1 MKKRIL
7 SVLLSMV
14 VATTI
19 SSAVPMN
26 VQAETTSV
34 KTAVQSANTTYGS
47 NTNLGEID
55 AKDIKEWKDKRNEAD
70 IYAGWYHFKG
80 EYTGWQSVGI
90 QAHNESS
97 SGDYV
102 LGTTFFTMEI
112 WKKSGS
118 NYEKLMEK
126 DYSTGIDHSQVFY
139 MEEGTDYYIYMGGV
153 KGCNADLTLGGAG
166 TIYAYDAEINEP
178 ASYKVLSE
186 KNSQQ
191 INAAS
196 PEDVQWLKF
205 VAPEDGKYKL
215 SYKEENNASRVQ
227 LFGSSN
233 GKLTYKVWYSQ
244 PADDRSYYDL
254 KKGEVCYLACTSF
267 KGQASYKVSVKK
279 VTVKEVY
286 ANKDHAFSVRKS
298 TKASTVAAAQAK
310 TSIDYLNKIYTPN
323 QSFATQINHADQ
335 QDIAAFKKMAEV
347 ITKGCQTEK
356 EKVEA
361 ITRWVKKNI
370 KYDTTVS
377 SYSTEVF
384 QSRKGD
390 CQGMSMLI
398 ADFCRSLGMPA
409 AYASGWKADLTMWTI
424 DDLYHSYDRHKF
436 AGHGW
441 DMIYFDGKW
450 HMYDVL
456 FDNYDVTDSNT
467 MAEKG
472 YYFAFIEGM
481 SIAGD
486 GLDPALAGMDVGGML
501 VTPCYYQGNFVTL
514 VYGRLSDREY
524 QYEVDQDGDICKA
537 ARMGGTIR
545 HQILEMED
553 QFFPTMTSN
562 VVYFPYSDEISS
574 NGGLYDDGRKDPD
587 AGYLYTN
594 GWLFGEYLADVD
606 GVLCNMDL
614 KTIGDKIYYF
624 EKNGDAQILNMNTDD
639 YYMYKGQLYIKT
651 GASGSIIPTLVEKYL
666 NNSNYVISTW
676 IIEAFDSKGNEVN
689 GSNLIKI
696 NSKDCTIKT
705 LNSGWVWYR
714 IRVRRVDDDENTY
727 LMDKDV
733 QLNITDQGKPTY
745 SFEDTPP
752 SSDEKPT
759 PDDNFGN
766 KSDNDKNDSSDN
778 KNNNSLD
785 TNSDQTPKV
794 NPSVQKVV
802 LTQTSYIYDG
812 KVKNPAVKI
821 FDSNGKQLSF
831 KDYTI
836 SKSSGRK
843 NVGKY
848 KYTITFK
855 NGYTGEKTLYFTINP
870 KPTKLTSLK
879 KGSKKMKLKWKK
891 VSSQAS
897 GYQIRYSTKSSMSGA
912 KTVTVK
918 KYKTSSKTISRLKK
932 KKKYYVQ
939 IRTYKTVG
947 KEKYYS
953 DWSAR
958 KSVVTK

>member
-1 MKKRIL
+1 M
-7 SVLLSMV
+7 
-14 VATTI
+14 
-19 SSAVPMN
+19 
-26 VQAETTSV
+26 
-34 KTAVQSANTTYGS
+34 
-47 NTNLGEID
+47 
-55 AKDIKEWKDKRNEAD
+55 
-70 IYAGWYHFKG
+70 
-80 EYTGWQSVGI
+80 
-90 QAHNESS
+90 
-97 SGDYV
+97 
-102 LGTTFFTMEI
+102 
-112 WKKSGS
+112 
-118 NYEKLMEK
+118 
-126 DYSTGIDHSQVFY
+126 
-139 MEEGTDYYIYMGGV
+139 
-153 KGCNADLTLGGAG
+153 
-166 TIYAYDAEINEP
+166 
-178 ASYKVLSE
+178 
-186 KNSQQ
+186 
-191 INAAS
+191 
-196 PEDVQWLKF
+196 QWLKF
-205 VAPEDGKYKL
+205 VVPEDGKYKL

-233 GKLTYKVWYSQ
+233 EKLTDKVWYSQ
-244 PADDRSYYDL
+244 PTDDRSYYDL

-267 KGQASYKVSVKK
+267 KGQASYKVSIKK

-323 QSFATQINHADQ
+323 QSFATQIDHADQ
-335 QDIAAFKKMAEV
+335 KDIAAFKKMAEI

-384 QSRKGD
+384 KSRKGD
-390 CQGMSMLI
+390 CQGMSILI

-409 AYASGWKADLTMWTI
+409 AYAAGWKEDHLTMWTI

-481 SIAGD
+481 PIAGD
-486 GLDPALAGMDVGGML
+486 GLDPALAGIDVGGML
-501 VTPCYYQGNFVTL
+501 VTSCYYQGNFVTL

-545 HQILEMED
+545 HQNLEMED

-574 NGGLYDDGRKDPD
+574 NGGLYDDGRRDPD

-606 GVLCNMDL
+606 GVLRNMDL

-624 EKNGDAQILNMNTDD
+624 GKNGDAQILNMNTDD

-651 GASGSIIPTLVEKYL
+651 GASGSVIPTLVEKYL
-666 NNSNYVISTW
+666 NDSNYVISTW

-705 LNSGWVWYR
+705 LNPGCVCYR

-778 KNNNSLD
+778 KNNNSSD

-794 NPSVQKVV
+794 NPTVQKVV

-821 FDSNGKQLSF
+821 FDSNGKQLSS

-836 SKSSGRK
+836 SKASGRK

-855 NGYTGEKTLYFTINP
+855 NGYTGKKILYFTINP

-891 VSSQAS
+891 VFSQVS
-897 GYQIRYSTKSSMSGA
+897 GYQIRYSMKSSMSGA

-947 KEKYYS
+947 KDKYYS
-953 DWSAR
+953 NWSAR
-958 KSVVTK
+958 KSIITK

>member
-1 MKKRIL
+1 
-7 SVLLSMV
+7 
-14 VATTI
+14 
-19 SSAVPMN
+19 
-26 VQAETTSV
+26 
-34 KTAVQSANTTYGS
+34 
-47 NTNLGEID
+47 
-55 AKDIKEWKDKRNEAD
+55 
-70 IYAGWYHFKG
+70 
-80 EYTGWQSVGI
+80 
-90 QAHNESS
+90 
-97 SGDYV
+97 
-102 LGTTFFTMEI
+102 
-112 WKKSGS
+112 
-118 NYEKLMEK
+118 
-126 DYSTGIDHSQVFY
+126 

-153 KGCNADLTLGGAG
+153 KGCNADLRLQGAG

-191 INAAS
+191 INAAY

-205 VAPEDGKYKL
+205 VVPEDGKYKL

-233 GKLTYKVWYSQ
+233 EKLTDKVWYSQ
-244 PADDRSYYDL
+244 PTDDRSYYDL

-267 KGQASYKVSVKK
+267 KGQASYKVSIKK

-286 ANKDHAFSVRKS
+286 ANKDHAFAVRKS
-298 TKASTVAAAQAK
+298 TKASAVAAVQAK

-323 QSFATQINHADQ
+323 PSFATRIDHADQ
-335 QDIAAFKKMAEV
+335 QDIAAFKKMAEI

-384 QSRKGD
+384 KSRKGD
-390 CQGMSMLI
+390 CQGMSILI

-409 AYASGWKADLTMWTI
+409 AYAAGWKEDHLTMWTI

-436 AGHGW
+436 AEHGW

-481 SIAGD
+481 PIAGD
-486 GLDPALAGMDVGGML
+486 GLDPALAGIDVGGML
-501 VTPCYYQGNFVTL
+501 VTSCYYQGNFVTL

-537 ARMGGTIR
+537 AWMGGTIR
-545 HQILEMED
+545 HQNLEMED

-562 VVYFPYSDEISS
+562 VIYFPYSDEISK
-574 NGGLYDDGRKDPD
+574 NGGLYDDGRRDPD

-624 EKNGDAQILNMNTDD
+624 GKNGDAQILNMNTDD

-651 GASGSIIPTLVEKYL
+651 GASGSVIPTLVEKYL
-666 NNSNYVISTW
+666 NDSNYVISTW

-705 LNSGWVWYR
+705 LNPGCVCYR

-733 QLNITDQGKPTY
+733 QLNITDQGKPIY

-778 KNNNSLD
+778 KNNNSSD

-794 NPSVQKVV
+794 NPTVQKVV

-821 FDSNGKQLSF
+821 FDSNGKQLSS

-836 SKSSGRK
+836 SKASGRK

-855 NGYTGEKTLYFTINP
+855 NGYAGKKILYFTINP

>member
-1 MKKRIL
+1 
-7 SVLLSMV
+7 
-14 VATTI
+14 
-19 SSAVPMN
+19 
-26 VQAETTSV
+26 
-34 KTAVQSANTTYGS
+34 
-47 NTNLGEID
+47 
-55 AKDIKEWKDKRNEAD
+55 
-70 IYAGWYHFKG
+70 
-80 EYTGWQSVGI
+80 
-90 QAHNESS
+90 
-97 SGDYV
+97 
-102 LGTTFFTMEI
+102 
-112 WKKSGS
+112 
-118 NYEKLMEK
+118 
-126 DYSTGIDHSQVFY
+126 

-153 KGCNADLTLGGAG
+153 KGCNADLRLQGAG

-191 INAAS
+191 INAAY

-205 VAPEDGKYKL
+205 VVPEDGKYKL

-233 GKLTYKVWYSQ
+233 EKLTDKVWYSQ
-244 PADDRSYYDL
+244 PTDDRSYYDL

-267 KGQASYKVSVKK
+267 KGQASYKVSIKK

-286 ANKDHAFSVRKS
+286 ANKDHAFAVRKS
-298 TKASTVAAAQAK
+298 TKASAVAAVQAK

-323 QSFATQINHADQ
+323 PSFATRIDHADQ
-335 QDIAAFKKMAEV
+335 QDIAAFKKMAEI

-384 QSRKGD
+384 KSRKGD
-390 CQGMSMLI
+390 CQGMSILI

-409 AYASGWKADLTMWTI
+409 AYAAGWKEDHLTMWTI

-436 AGHGW
+436 AEHGW

-481 SIAGD
+481 PIAGD
-486 GLDPALAGMDVGGML
+486 GLDPALAGIDVGGML
-501 VTPCYYQGNFVTL
+501 VTSCYYQGNFVTL

-537 ARMGGTIR
+537 AWMGGTIR
-545 HQILEMED
+545 HQNLEMED

-562 VVYFPYSDEISS
+562 VIYFPYSDEISK
-574 NGGLYDDGRKDPD
+574 NGGLYDDGRRDPD

-624 EKNGDAQILNMNTDD
+624 GKNGDAQILNMNTDD

-651 GASGSIIPTLVEKYL
+651 GASGSVIPTLVEKYL
-666 NNSNYVISTW
+666 NDSNYVISTW

-705 LNSGWVWYR
+705 LNPGCVCYR

-733 QLNITDQGKPTY
+733 QLNITDQGKPIY

-778 KNNNSLD
+778 KNNNSSD

-794 NPSVQKVV
+794 NPTVQKVV

-821 FDSNGKQLSF
+821 FDSNGKQLSS

-836 SKSSGRK
+836 SKASGRK

-855 NGYTGEKTLYFTINP
+855 NGYAGKKILYFTINP

-947 KEKYYS
+947 KDKYYS
-953 DWSAR
+953 NWSAR
-958 KSVVTK
+958 KSIVTK

>member
-1 MKKRIL
+1 M
-7 SVLLSMV
+7 
-14 VATTI
+14 
-19 SSAVPMN
+19 
-26 VQAETTSV
+26 
-34 KTAVQSANTTYGS
+34 
-47 NTNLGEID
+47 
-55 AKDIKEWKDKRNEAD
+55 
-70 IYAGWYHFKG
+70 
-80 EYTGWQSVGI
+80 
-90 QAHNESS
+90 
-97 SGDYV
+97 
-102 LGTTFFTMEI
+102 
-112 WKKSGS
+112 
-118 NYEKLMEK
+118 
-126 DYSTGIDHSQVFY
+126 
-139 MEEGTDYYIYMGGV
+139 
-153 KGCNADLTLGGAG
+153 
-166 TIYAYDAEINEP
+166 
-178 ASYKVLSE
+178 
-186 KNSQQ
+186 
-191 INAAS
+191 
-196 PEDVQWLKF
+196 
-205 VAPEDGKYKL
+205 
-215 SYKEENNASRVQ
+215 
-227 LFGSSN
+227 
-233 GKLTYKVWYSQ
+233 
-244 PADDRSYYDL
+244 
-254 KKGEVCYLACTSF
+254 
-267 KGQASYKVSVKK
+267 
-279 VTVKEVY
+279 
-286 ANKDHAFSVRKS
+286 
-298 TKASTVAAAQAK
+298 
-310 TSIDYLNKIYTPN
+310 
-323 QSFATQINHADQ
+323 
-335 QDIAAFKKMAEV
+335 
-347 ITKGCQTEK
+347 
-356 EKVEA
+356 
-361 ITRWVKKNI
+361 
-370 KYDTTVS
+370 
-377 SYSTEVF
+377 
-384 QSRKGD
+384 
-390 CQGMSMLI
+390 
-398 ADFCRSLGMPA
+398 
-409 AYASGWKADLTMWTI
+409 

-481 SIAGD
+481 PIAGD
-486 GLDPALAGMDVGGML
+486 GLDPALAGIDVGGML
-501 VTPCYYQGNFVTL
+501 VTSCYYQGNFVTL
-514 VYGRLSDREY
+514 VYGCLSDREY

-624 EKNGDAQILNMNTDD
+624 EKTGDAQILNMNTDD

-821 FDSNGKQLSF
+821 FDSNGKQLSS

-836 SKSSGRK
+836 SKASGRK

-855 NGYTGEKTLYFTINP
+855 NGYTGKETLYFTINP

-932 KKKYYVQ
+932 KKKCYVQ
-939 IRTYKTVG
+939 IRT
-947 KEKYYS
+947 
-953 DWSAR
+953 
-958 KSVVTK
+958 

>member
-14 VATTI
+14 MATTI
-19 SSAVPMN
+19 SSAVPMS
-26 VQAETTSV
+26 VQAETTAV

-47 NTNLGEID
+47 NTNPGEVD

-70 IYAGWYHFKG
+70 VYAGWYRFKG
-80 EYTGWQSVGI
+80 EYTGWQSVRI

-118 NYEKLMEK
+118 TYEKLMEK

-139 MEEGTDYYIYMGGV
+139 MEKGTDYYIYMGGV

-166 TIYAYDAEINEP
+166 TIYAYDAGINEP

-191 INAAS
+191 IDVAS

-205 VAPEDGKYKL
+205 VVPEDGKYKL

-233 GKLTYKVWYSQ
+233 EKLTDKVWYSQ
-244 PADDRSYYDL
+244 PTDDRSYYDL

-267 KGQASYKVSVKK
+267 KGQASYKVSIKK

-323 QSFATQINHADQ
+323 PSFATRIDHADQ
-335 QDIAAFKKMAEV
+335 QDIAAFKKMAEI
-347 ITKGCQTEK
+347 ITKGCQTDK

-361 ITRWVKKNI
+361 ITKWVKKNI

-377 SYSTEVF
+377 SYSTAVF
-384 QSRKGD
+384 HSRKGD

-409 AYASGWKADLTMWTI
+409 AYASGWKADLTRWTI
-424 DDLYHSYDRHKF
+424 DDLYHSDDRHGF

-456 FDNYDVTDSNT
+456 FDNYDVTDPNV
-467 MAEKG
+467 MAENG

-481 SIAGD
+481 PIAGD
-486 GLDPALAGMDVGGML
+486 GLDPALAGIDVGSML
-501 VTPCYYQGNFVTL
+501 VTSCYYQGNFVTL

-524 QYEVDQDGDICKA
+524 RYEVDQDGDTSKGA
-537 ARMGGTIR
+537 MMGGTIR
-545 HQILEMED
+545 HQKFEMED

-574 NGGLYDDGRKDPD
+574 NGNLYDDGRKDPD

-624 EKNGDAQILNMNTDD
+624 GKNGDAQILNMNADN

-651 GASGSIIPTLVEKYL
+651 GASGSIIPTVVEEYL
-666 NNSNYVISTW
+666 NNSDYVISTR
-676 IIEAFDSKGNEVN
+676 IIEAYDSKGNNVD
-689 GSNLIKI
+689 GKNLIHI

-705 LNSGWVWYR
+705 LNPGFVWYR
-714 IRVRRVDDDENTY
+714 IRVRRADDSEDTY
-727 LMDKDV
+727 LLDTDV
-733 QLNITDQGKPTY
+733 QINITDQEKPTY
-745 SFEDTPP
+745 SFEDTPA
-752 SSDEKPT
+752 SSNDDQKP
-759 PDDNFGN
+759 DNNQGN
-766 KSDNDKNDSSDN
+766 SSNNDKNNSSDN
-778 KNNNSLD
+778 NKNNISG
-785 TNSDQTPKV
+785 TNSGQTTKT
-794 NPSVQKVV
+794 NPSVQKAT
-802 LTQTSYIYDG
+802 LTQTSYSYDG
-812 KVKNPAVKI
+812 KVKNPAVKV
-821 FDSNGKQLSF
+821 FDSNGTQLSS

-848 KYTITFK
+848 KYTIKFK

-879 KGSKKMKLKWKK
+879 KGLKKMKLKWKK
-891 VSSQAS
+891 ISSQAS

>member
-1 MKKRIL
+1 
-7 SVLLSMV
+7 
-14 VATTI
+14 
-19 SSAVPMN
+19 
-26 VQAETTSV
+26 
-34 KTAVQSANTTYGS
+34 
-47 NTNLGEID
+47 
-55 AKDIKEWKDKRNEAD
+55 
-70 IYAGWYHFKG
+70 
-80 EYTGWQSVGI
+80 
-90 QAHNESS
+90 
-97 SGDYV
+97 
-102 LGTTFFTMEI
+102 
-112 WKKSGS
+112 
-118 NYEKLMEK
+118 
-126 DYSTGIDHSQVFY
+126 
-139 MEEGTDYYIYMGGV
+139 
-153 KGCNADLTLGGAG
+153 
-166 TIYAYDAEINEP
+166 
-178 ASYKVLSE
+178 
-186 KNSQQ
+186 
-191 INAAS
+191 
-196 PEDVQWLKF
+196 
-205 VAPEDGKYKL
+205 
-215 SYKEENNASRVQ
+215 
-227 LFGSSN
+227 
-233 GKLTYKVWYSQ
+233 
-244 PADDRSYYDL
+244 
-254 KKGEVCYLACTSF
+254 
-267 KGQASYKVSVKK
+267 
-279 VTVKEVY
+279 
-286 ANKDHAFSVRKS
+286 
-298 TKASTVAAAQAK
+298 
-310 TSIDYLNKIYTPN
+310 
-323 QSFATQINHADQ
+323 
-335 QDIAAFKKMAEV
+335 
-347 ITKGCQTEK
+347 
-356 EKVEA
+356 
-361 ITRWVKKNI
+361 
-370 KYDTTVS
+370 
-377 SYSTEVF
+377 
-384 QSRKGD
+384 
-390 CQGMSMLI
+390 
-398 ADFCRSLGMPA
+398 
-409 AYASGWKADLTMWTI
+409 
-424 DDLYHSYDRHKF
+424 
-436 AGHGW
+436 
-441 DMIYFDGKW
+441 
-450 HMYDVL
+450 
-456 FDNYDVTDSNT
+456 
-467 MAEKG
+467 
-472 YYFAFIEGM
+472 
-481 SIAGD
+481 
-486 GLDPALAGMDVGGML
+486 ML
-501 VTPCYYQGNFVTL
+501 VTSCYYQGNFVTL

-545 HQILEMED
+545 HQNLEMED

-614 KTIGDKIYYF
+614 QTIGDKIYYF

-676 IIEAFDSKGNEVN
+676 IIEAFDSKGNEVD

-705 LNSGWVWYR
+705 LNPGYVCYR
-714 IRVRRVDDDENTY
+714 IRLRRVDDDENTY

-821 FDSNGKQLSF
+821 FDSNGKQLSS

-836 SKSSGRK
+836 SKASGRK

-855 NGYTGEKTLYFTINP
+855 NGYTGKETLYFTINP

-953 DWSAR
+953 DWSAKKIHSNKIKIHR
-958 KSVVTK
+958 KNPT